1 MRLKDAV
8 PSVPNKATKSEP
20 LMVHLKNN
28 YPLRIGLLILL
39 YTSQGLPFGF
49 QATALPVYLRTMGV
63 SLTSIGFVGAL
74 SLPWLLKAFWAPLVD
89 RLSSARFGRRK
100 SWIIPLQIMLVA
112 VIYTA
117 SKINPTYNLSLL
129 LILVLVMNFLA
140 SLQDI
145 AVDGLTIDILADKE
159 LGPGNIAQ
167 VAGYKTGMILTG
179 GLLLWLC
186 AGKGWNIYFMVMA
199 SIAFL
204 PLPLLFIFKENE
216 GTRGTT
222 ASMISIKIIILSTVN
237 RICEPG
243 SVLFIIFI
251 ATYKLGE
258 CLIDPMFK
266 PFLVDRGFHPQ
277 DIGLWVGTWGMAA
290 SLTGSIAGGL
300 LCTRV
305 NLRKALIYSLFF
317 RLIPVGCEAIL
328 TFISLNEA
336 EVIAVTI
343 AEHLFGGML
352 TTVLFAFMMSTVNK
366 DAAATHYTVLASI
379 EVFGKMPGVWL
390 SGLIADRI
398 GYSGDFLIGFILSI
412 VVIPLVIMI
421 PEHHFRKN
429 SD

>member
-1 MRLKDAV
+1 MTDAGGGAGRTG
-8 PSVPNKATKSEP
+8 ST
-20 LMVHLKNN
+20 
-28 YPLRIGLLILL
+28 GLA
-39 YTSQGLPFGF
+39 G
-49 QATALPVYLRTMGV
+49 AAGV
-63 SLTSIGFVGAL
+63 GV
-74 SLPWLLKAFWAPLVD
+74 
-89 RLSSARFGRRK
+89 
-100 SWIIPLQIMLVA
+100 
-112 VIYTA
+112 
-117 SKINPTYNLSLL
+117 
-129 LILVLVMNFLA
+129 
-140 SLQDI
+140 
-145 AVDGLTIDILADKE
+145 
-159 LGPGNIAQ
+159 
-167 VAGYKTGMILTG
+167 
-179 GLLLWLC
+179 
-186 AGKGWNIYFMVMA
+186 
-199 SIAFL
+199 
-204 PLPLLFIFKENE
+204 
-216 GTRGTT
+216 
-222 ASMISIKIIILSTVN
+222 
-237 RICEPG
+237 
-243 SVLFIIFI
+243 
-251 ATYKLGE
+251 
-258 CLIDPMFK
+258 
-266 PFLVDRGFHPQ
+266 
-277 DIGLWVGTWGMAA
+277 VGTWGMAA